1 MPARHRRRDARRDAR
16 GDARRDARGAARGA
30 AGRAGPRRTP
40 PVTDTAA
47 AHDVADR
54 LHSAAIHL
62 LRRVRREDTS
72 AGLSAPQLSAL
83 SVVVFRGSLT
93 LGELAH
99 AEQVRPPTITR
110 IVAGLEARGLAV
122 RVPRVSDRR
131 VFVVSATPKGAR
143 LLEDGRRR
151 RISALAAEIVRLPVR
166 DIAAL
171 ERAIDILERLVG
183 PRAPHVK

>member
-1 MPARHRRRDARRDAR
+1 MPGSASSPPPRRRP
-16 GDARRDARGAARGA
+16 AARGKAKRTQPVPVAPPA
-30 AGRAGPRRTP
+30 AF
-40 PVTDTAA
+40 
-47 AHDVADR
+47 DVADR

-62 LRRVRREDTS
+62 LRRVRREDTG

-83 SVVVFRGSLT
+83 SVIVFRGGLT

-110 IVAGLEARGLAV
+110 IVADLESKGLAV
-122 RVPRVSDRR
+122 RTPRKSDRR
-131 VFVVSATPKGAR
+131 VFVVRATPAGER

-151 RISALAAEIVRLPVR
+151 RIAALAAEVVRLPTR
-166 DIAAL
+166 ELAQL

-183 PRAPHVK
+183 PRMPHVK

>member
-1 MPARHRRRDARRDAR
+1 MTARPRLPARSRSPRKSPPKSPPRSPPSAALDA
-16 GDARRDARGAARGA
+16 
-30 AGRAGPRRTP
+30 
-40 PVTDTAA
+40 
-47 AHDVADR
+47 ADR

-83 SVVVFRGSLT
+83 SVIVFRGSLT

-110 IVAGLEARGLAV
+110 IVAALEAQGLATST
-122 RVPRVSDRR
+122 PRESDRR
-131 VFVVSATPKGAR
+131 VTVVRVTPKGER
-143 LLEDGRRR
+143 LLEEGRRR
-151 RISALAAEIVRLPVR
+151 RVAALASEIVTLPTR
-166 DIAAL
+166 ELALL

-183 PRAPHVK
+183 PRMPHPK